1 MPGAA
6 RTSFGLTRESWGRPG
21 HWPWLQDS
29 ARRSANPPALT
40 RKSLQDAADLP
51 ALTRMSE
58 SRATCAECRQEI
70 LNGGAR
76 SAAPRGNRATA
87 AGILGGAARNA
98 GERTKHTGPF
108 AKSRTG
114 RRIRLTV
121 PANLEEGLGLL
132 NATGSIQNDP
142 GTNWNPAQPSLS
154 PLSLSPGAATICNVL
169 LAWQLRRFGSRGAV
183 SPGGSLDIRY
193 PPAPSMEFS
202 SNDGS
207 SRPDLAGDRLPGGS
221 TGGTLETPCEWGD
234 LLVLDWIA
242 SGAFAD
248 VYLAREKALDRP
260 VALENLRTQPCVGA
274 IGFTRSVI
282 SAGLGLCQ

>member
-1 MPGAA
+1 
-6 RTSFGLTRESWGRPG
+6 
-21 HWPWLQDS
+21 
-29 ARRSANPPALT
+29 
-40 RKSLQDAADLP
+40 
-51 ALTRMSE
+51 
-58 SRATCAECRQEI
+58 
-70 LNGGAR
+70 
-76 SAAPRGNRATA
+76 
-87 AGILGGAARNA
+87 
-98 GERTKHTGPF
+98 
-108 AKSRTG
+108 
-114 RRIRLTV
+114 
-121 PANLEEGLGLL
+121 
-132 NATGSIQNDP
+132 
-142 GTNWNPAQPSLS
+142 
-154 PLSLSPGAATICNVL
+154 
-169 LAWQLRRFGSRGAV
+169 
-183 SPGGSLDIRY
+183 
-193 PPAPSMEFS
+193 MEFS